1 MYLKAP
7 AIVLAIGF
15 VFASQNAA
23 SDPAP
28 GLEQIW
34 VTHGF
39 SSPEGVAVVEDTLL
53 ISNVVGDA
61 TDKDG
66 LGWISRVSKEGKI
79 LEEKWIE
86 GLNAPKGMAAHNG
99 LLYVADIDTFH
110 IINLETGERLNSFMI
125 QGAGFLNDVTVWN
138 GEVYAADSARK
149 TIHKL
154 DENGSRPWLTAPVL
168 SGVNGL
174 LGHGGRLIAAAMT
187 SGQLLSIDAA
197 GKIEVLASGMVDADG
212 VAALGHGSFLVSS
225 WTGRIW
231 HVEGDGTVTSILDTE
246 AEGVNQNDLTGVG
259 SLVVVPNWS
268 PGTVTAWRLITTDGA
283 AH

>member
-7 AIVLAIGF
+7 AIALSIGF
-15 VFASQNAA
+15 VFASQIAL

-39 SSPEGVAVVEDTLL
+39 SSPEGVAVVGDTLL
-53 ISNVVGDA
+53 ISNVVGGA
-61 TDKDG
+61 TEKDG
-66 LGWISRVSKEGKI
+66 LGWISRVSKEGSI
-79 LEEKWIE
+79 LEEKWVE
-86 GLNAPKGMAAHNG
+86 GLNAPKGMSAHNG
-99 LLYVADIDTFH
+99 LLYVADIDTLH
-110 IINLETGERLNSFMI
+110 IINLETGERLNSFTI
-125 QGAGFLNDVTVWN
+125 EGAGFLNDVTVWN
-138 GEVYAADSARK
+138 GEMYAADSARK

-154 DENGSRPWLTAPVL
+154 DENGSRPWLTAPIL

-174 LGHGGRLIAAAMT
+174 LGYGDRLIATTMT
-187 SGQLLSIDAA
+187 RGQLLSIDAD

-212 VAALGHGSFLVSS
+212 IAALGHGSFLVSS

-231 HVEGDGTVTSILDTE
+231 HVGGGGTVTSILDTE

-259 SLVVVPNWS
+259 SLIVVPNWS
-268 PGTVTAWRLITTDGA
+268 PGTVTAWRLIATDGA
-283 AH
+283 AD